1 MHLIVSRSWPWPRML
16 IWAAVGNAPPVQRIW
31 IWPEFSLLASLTEAQ
46 RWGFPMVFDNY
57 WSAFFN
63 VFGWSPNIWEK
74 KKSYFLTP
82 KVSLQS
88 SILIQ
93 PLIQFILRC
102 PLLDPA
108 CRGKKHNH
116 FCCPDGELLQFLL
129 RPFLNSDFL
138 ISFHIKIRFA
148 DSLMLAKFRLFFF
161 KP

>member
-16 IWAAVGNAPPVQRIW
+16 IWVAVENAPPVQRIW

-57 WSAFFN
+57 WSAFFH

-74 KKSYFLTP
+74 EKSYFLTP

-108 CRGKKHNH
+108 CRGKKHGWRIITV
-116 FCCPDGELLQFLL
+116 FASTVFKFRFLDFISHKDQIRL
-129 RPFLNSDFL
+129 IHLCWLNSV
-138 ISFHIKIRFA
+138 
-148 DSLMLAKFRLFFF
+148 FFF
-161 KP
+161 F